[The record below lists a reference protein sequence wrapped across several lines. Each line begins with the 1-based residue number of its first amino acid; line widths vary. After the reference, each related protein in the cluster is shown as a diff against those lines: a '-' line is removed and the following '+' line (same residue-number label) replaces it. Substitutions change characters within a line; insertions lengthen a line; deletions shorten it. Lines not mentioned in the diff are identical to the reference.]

1 MCRAKRGWMNLT
13 SRQGPWEIR
22 QTTDMTEINKQKLG
36 QQIGDLTDCQGL
48 LRGVAELVRSA
59 D

>member
-1 MCRAKRGWMNLT
+1 MNLK

-22 QTTDMTEINKQKLG
+22 QTTEINKQKLG